1 MLDLPGDLTD
11 LLLEFVTSAVPSSFS
26 SGGKRRAHERKN
38 CLYPGR
44 HEGAVHRQDPYFG
57 RSARRRPR
65 SDDGRLG
72 EFVLLAE
79 LKVTNQFYEENMHV
93 AQ

>member
-1 MLDLPGDLTD
+1 MLWNLSKPIARLSQTAGDGWN
-11 LLLEFVTSAVPSSFS
+11 VPPIP
-26 SGGKRRAHERKN
+26 AERFN
-38 CLYPGR
+38 VNLR
-44 HEGAVHRQDPYFG
+44 
-57 RSARRRPR
+57 
-65 SDDGRLG
+65 DGRLG

>member
-1 MLDLPGDLTD
+1 MT
-11 LLLEFVTSAVPSSFS
+11 T
-26 SGGKRRAHERKN
+26 
-38 CLYPGR
+38 Y
-44 HEGAVHRQDPYFG
+44 QD
-57 RSARRRPR
+57 SR